1 MLGVCSPPSVSL
13 RDGLHLRPVL
23 STLAARL
30 SPRLHPLHLPAAAAA
45 AAAVAADGLKQT
57 DLR

>member
-23 STLAARL
+23 STLAVRL

-45 AAAVAADGLKQT
+45 AGVAVAADGL
-57 DLR
+57 